1 MRFED
6 YNWMDIE
13 QYLAADDRLIL
24 VVGACEQH
32 GFLSLLSDVRI
43 PLALADA
50 ASLQTGVLIAPSVNF
65 GCSPYFLKYP
75 GTISL
80 RTATLLDL
88 IEDIIRSV
96 YQNGFRRILVLNGHG
111 GNDSARM
118 RLYEVLNSL
127 PEMRLSWY
135 SWWTANSVV
144 QVAQKYDLK
153 PAHANWL
160 EAFPFTK
167 VAELPVQEK
176 IPPRIAGLMNSEDT
190 RKSYQDGSFGGP
202 YEVGEQIGDESFLG
216 STSGYF
222 TTLKIR
228 IAKVNND

>member
-13 QYLAADDRLIL
+13 HYLAAEDRLLL

-50 ASLQTGVLIAPSVNF
+50 ASSQTGVLIAPPVNF
-65 GCSPYFLKYP
+65 GCSPYFLNYP

-80 RTATLLDL
+80 RAATLLDL

-111 GNDSARM
+111 GNDSARI
-118 RLYEVLNSL
+118 RLYEVLYSL
-127 PEMRLSWY
+127 PEMQLSWY
-135 SWWTANSVV
+135 SWWTANSVI
-144 QVAQKYDLK
+144 QVSQKYDLT

-167 VAELPVQEK
+167 VAELPVLEK
-176 IPPRIAGLMNSEDT
+176 IPPRIAGLINPADT
-190 RKSYQDGSFGGP
+190 RISYQDGSFGGP
-202 YEVGEQIGDESFLG
+202 YEVDGQVMDEIFRAALQDILQL
-216 STSGYF
+216 
-222 TTLKIR
+222 LKFE
-228 IAKVNND
+228 